1 MFSARKFSL
10 ACLFLLLAAHCSS
23 PAPAVA
29 ADSPRLPKV
38 VASATEGM
46 IILPSGAVKVFA
58 KSNDYG
64 ELGQGTLGT
73 PPFSDD
79 GLLLPGVTDA
89 VDGAVGGG
97 SFLLLRADGT
107 VLAWGKNN
115 AEQLGL
121 GINPKSGDDPSPVP
135 RPTRVPGLAH
145 VRQLA
150 IANNGT
156 FAFALLEDGT
166 VRAWGSAFNGQLG
179 LATSIPN
186 IPETRGGTRVLKP
199 QPIPGLA
206 GVKAIAAGGNFA
218 LALLENG
225 TVKAWGRNKYGE
237 IGDEEISSSP
247 VPVTVPG
254 IDTAVAISAGDEYAL
269 ALLRDGT
276 VRVWGSG
283 TNDSAY
289 FAGARSPSIHTNSNY
304 PWTAK
309 PVAVPGL
316 RNVVAISA
324 GATALALLADGSVR
338 MWGYN
343 GFGSMG
349 LGNRTEYVPTLKTAR
364 VPPVAAISTGFNR
377 SYFVLRDGSVLVAG
391 SQLIGEVNLYL
402 VPKPLL
408 AKDTAKNP

>member
-1 MFSARKFSL
+1 MLSARNFSL
-10 ACLFLLLAAHCSS
+10 ACFFLLLTALCFS
-23 PAPAVA
+23 PAPALA

-46 IILPSGAVKVFA
+46 IILPSGAVIVFA

-64 ELGQGTLGT
+64 ELGQGSIGKPPSAELGI
-73 PPFSDD
+73 P
-79 GLLLPGVTDA
+79 LPGVTGA

-97 SFLLLRADGT
+97 SFLLLLADGT
-107 VLAWGKNN
+107 VMAWGKNN
-115 AEQLGL
+115 TEQLAL

-135 RPTRVPGLAH
+135 HPTRVPFLAH

-150 IANNGT
+150 IADNGT

-179 LATSIPN
+179 LGTSIPKT
-186 IPETRGGTRVLKP
+186 PDARGGTRVLKP

-206 GVKAIAAGGNFA
+206 GVKSIAAGSDFA

-225 TVKAWGRNKYGE
+225 TIKAWGRNKYGE
-237 IGDEEISSSP
+237 VGDEEISNSP

-254 IDTAVAISAGDEYAL
+254 IDSAVAISAGDDYAL

-289 FAGARSPSIHTNSNY
+289 FAGARSPSIHKDSNY

-309 PVAVPGL
+309 PVAIPAL

-324 GATALALLADGSVR
+324 GATALALLADGTVR

-377 SYFVLRDGSVLVAG
+377 SYFILRDGSVLVAG
-391 SQLIGEVNLYL
+391 SQLIGEANLYL

-408 AKDTAKNP
+408 KKEPAQNP